1 MFRIGNIEINR
12 YPLILAPM
20 EDVTDLS
27 FRYICKQYGVD
38 LMYTEFIASE
48 ALIRNVDKTIKK
60 MEIKDFER
68 PVGIQI
74 YGHDVEHMVEAA
86 KIAREHNPDLID
98 INCGCPVK
106 KIATRGDGAGLLRT
120 PDLMVE
126 IVKKV
131 VQAVPDMPVTVKTRL
146 GWDEDSKII
155 VDLAERLQDCGI
167 KALTIHGRTRMQLYK
182 GDADWTLIGKVKN
195 NPRITIPIIGNGNID
210 SPQKA
215 KQMIDNYGVD
225 AIMIGR
231 AAIGCPW
238 IFKSIREYLET
249 GINPKEPS
257 IKERVEL
264 TKLQLETSMQYT
276 GDRRGI
282 LEMRRH
288 YSQYFKALP
297 DFKDYRIKLVTE
309 DDKQVIF
316 SILDEI
322 NDKYGSIF

>member
-195 NPRITIPIIGNGNID
+195 NPRMTIPIIGNGDID

-249 GINPKEPS
+249 GVNPKEPS

-264 TKLQLETSMQYT
+264 TKLQLETSMQYK

>member
-86 KIAREHNPDLID
+86 KIAREHKPDLID

-195 NPRITIPIIGNGNID
+195 NPRITIPIIGNGDID

-249 GINPKEPS
+249 GVNPKEPS

-264 TKLQLETSMQYT
+264 TKLQLETSMQYK